1 EAKWWWFTSAVTGGG
16 GDDVDGGVGGVVMM
30 LLWRR
35 WGGDDVVV
43 GVVFGGGAVVVMC
56 DGGDGVNGDEMIIG
70 GVVVEMKAVADGRW
84 PELGRSGAGNRRR
97 GSSLEDIP
105 RLDTTKSNTY
115 TLKNTSFKKRS
126 TIKLYVPNSRRFA
139 SLKGLEQVL
148 EQGPW
153 LIKNIPL
160 MLTKWSPKMSLS
172 KDKVTKVPV
181 WVKLHKVPVV
191 AYSEDGLS
199 LIATQ
204 IGNPIMLDAFT
215 SAMCV
220 DAWGRIRYARALIE
234 VSADKELKKEVTMAV
249 PNIDDE
255 VVSHTLE
262 KIKVE
267 YKWKP
272 PYCLE
277 CHMFGHAA
285 DQCPKH
291 VHEKPK
297 PTVESSDDGFTT
309 VVNKRSRGKGAN
321 SQRTNKGSFLKVRVN
336 NPNKNFVYQPV
347 KKASDQKPSEKKGNN
362 VENNNDVKLKNL
374 FEKLNEITSI
384 VDPSSDDRE
393 VTTFGDANKK
403 DNTDKDDSDSEVEEC
418 SRMEYTGFE
427 PCPKTIG
434 GNLPSERRHLWSD
447 LGMHKYV
454 VRGFPWVLI
463 GDFNVALDLEDYFS
477 SSSTLNS
484 AMYDFKACV
493 NKIEVMDINATG
505 LHFTWNQKPKG
516 GGGVLKKLDRIMGN
530 IDFIDTF
537 LGAYA
542 IFQPYRISDHSH
554 AVLKLPTLISPKP
567 KPFKF
572 FNFLAFK
579 TRFIKVMES
588 HWNTQI
594 DGHNMFKVVS
604 KMKLLKKPLRKLL
617 HDQGNLHERV
627 NKLRLELDEVQKA
640 LDTNPAD
647 SILREEECV
656 YVQAFNKAKLDEERF
671 LKQKA
676 KVDWLEAGDTNSA
689 YFHKTIKC
697 RNQRSRIDSILNTDN
712 VEVSGNLVPDVF
724 VSHYKQFLG
733 SSTDCNILNKEGLFS
748 NKVPVNIASNMVR
761 DVTNDEIK
769 AAMFDIGDDRAPGPD
784 GYTFVFF
791 KKGWDIVSDDI
802 CNAGSPRC
810 AFKINIQKAYDTVDW
825 KFLENIL
832 IKFGFHNTMVKWI
845 MACVSSTSFSLS
857 INGLLNRDCKILV
870 EKAKNRIGDWK
881 NKSLSFAGRLQLCK
895 SIISSMHVFWASVLI
910 IPKGIIYEIH
920 QLIRGFLWCNGE
932 LKRGKAKI
940 AWEDICLPKSEGGLG
955 FCNLEVFNFALMTT
969 HIWNIISSKESLWVR
984 WIHTYKL
991 RGRTIWDCPVKDE
1004 MSLRDIMRPFFW
1016 VKLGNGNS
1024 TSLWYDNWC
1033 SSSPLINYLTLRDIS
1048 REGFLLTNTVADL
1061 VSNGT
1066 WFWPQSWLLKA
1077 PDLGL
1082 ITYPGLVSSVADLWQ
1097 WCDRNG
1103 NILSFSVVKAWEA
1116 IRPRGNLV
1124 SWSRIVW
1131 FSHNIPRH
1139 AFHLW
1144 LVMRHGLKTHDK
1156 MRQWDVGGDT
1166 DLNLLCCAL
1175 CDNCPDSHTHLF
1187 FECTFSAKVWSYVR
1201 DLAGMD
1207 LIPPVLQDILLY
1219 LLPMGNKRT
1228 AKSVFGKLIL
1238 AASAYFIWMERNN
1251 RTFKN
1256 TRRTPEEICDLIMVT
1271 VRLKLISFRFKNTTV
1286 VRQLLERW
1294 KMPNNFRLY
1303 GN

>member
-1 EAKWWWFTSAVTGGG
+1 
-16 GDDVDGGVGGVVMM
+16 
-30 LLWRR
+30 
-35 WGGDDVVV
+35 
-43 GVVFGGGAVVVMC
+43 
-56 DGGDGVNGDEMIIG
+56 
-70 GVVVEMKAVADGRW
+70 
-84 PELGRSGAGNRRR
+84 
-97 GSSLEDIP
+97 
-105 RLDTTKSNTY
+105 
-115 TLKNTSFKKRS
+115 
-126 TIKLYVPNSRRFA
+126 
-139 SLKGLEQVL
+139 
-148 EQGPW
+148 
-153 LIKNIPL
+153 
-160 MLTKWSPKMSLS
+160 
-172 KDKVTKVPV
+172 
-181 WVKLHKVPVV
+181 
-191 AYSEDGLS
+191 
-199 LIATQ
+199 
-204 IGNPIMLDAFT
+204 MLDAFT

-267 YKWKP
+267 YEWKP
-272 PYCLE
+272 PHCLE
-277 CHMFGHAA
+277 CHVFGHAA
-285 DQCPKH
+285 DQCPKQ

-297 PTVESSDDGFTT
+297 PTVETSDDGFTT
-309 VVNKRSRGKGAN
+309 IVNKRSRGKGVAN
-321 SQRTNKGSFLKVRVN
+321 PQRTNKGSFSGVKVN

-347 KKASDQKPSEKKGNN
+347 KKAQKPSEKEGNN
-362 VENNNDVKLKNL
+362 EENNNDVKLKNL
-374 FEKLNEITSI
+374 FEKLNEITS
-384 VDPSSDDRE
+384 VFDPSGDDGE
-393 VTTFGDANKK
+393 AAIIGDTNKK
-403 DNTDKDDSDSEVEEC
+403 DNTDMDDSDSEVEEC

-434 GNLPSERRHLWSD
+434 GNLPSERRQLWSD

-463 GDFNVALDLEDYFS
+463 GDFNVALNLEDSFS
-477 SSSTLNS
+477 GSSTLNS

-505 LHFTWNQKPKG
+505 LHYTWNQKLKG

-537 LGAYA
+537 PGAYA
-542 IFQPYRISDHSH
+542 IFQPYRISDHSP

-572 FNFLAFK
+572 FNFLALK
-579 TRFIKVMES
+579 P
-588 HWNTQI
+588 
-594 DGHNMFKVVS
+594 
-604 KMKLLKKPLRKLL
+604 MKLLKKPLRKLL
-617 HDQGNLHERV
+617 PDQGYLHERV

-656 YVQAFNKAKLDEERF
+656 YVQAFNEAKLDEERF

-689 YFHKTIKC
+689 YFYKTIKG

-712 VEVSGNLVPDVF
+712 VECRETQVWVPRLF
-724 VSHYKQFLG
+724 MFPHYEHVLK
-733 SSTDCNILNKEGLFS
+733 
-748 NKVPVNIASNMVR
+748 AR
-761 DVTNDEIK
+761 DVTNEEIK

-791 KKGWDIVSDDI
+791 KKGWNIVGDDI
-802 CNAGSPRC
+802 CNPIKEVVSDNQSAFILGRRISDNILITQELMHNYHRHRGSPRC
-810 AFKINIQKAYDTVDW
+810 AFKIDIQKAYDTVDW

-857 INGLLNRDCKILV
+857 INGNIHGFFKGRRGLRQGDPLSPYLFTLLINVCFADDLFIFARGDVESSRVIMDSLEEFKLTSGLIPSIPKRELPVKYLGVPLISSGLLNRDCNILV

-910 IPKGIIYEIH
+910 IPKGIIYDIH

-955 FCNLEVFNFALMTT
+955 LRNLEVFNFALMTT

-991 RGRTIWDCPVKDE
+991 RGRTIWDVPVKDE
-1004 MSLRDIMRPFFW
+1004 MSWGWRKLLQLRDIMRPFFW
-1016 VKLGNGNS
+1016 VKL
-1024 TSLWYDNWC
+1024 
-1033 SSSPLINYLTLRDIS
+1033 
-1048 REGFLLTNTVADL
+1048 
-1061 VSNGT
+1061 
-1066 WFWPQSWLLKA
+1066 
-1077 PDLGL
+1077 
-1082 ITYPGLVSSVADLWQ
+1082 
-1097 WCDRNG
+1097 
-1103 NILSFSVVKAWEA
+1103 
-1116 IRPRGNLV
+1116 
-1124 SWSRIVW
+1124 
-1131 FSHNIPRH
+1131 
-1139 AFHLW
+1139 
-1144 LVMRHGLKTHDK
+1144 
-1156 MRQWDVGGDT
+1156 
-1166 DLNLLCCAL
+1166 
-1175 CDNCPDSHTHLF
+1175 
-1187 FECTFSAKVWSYVR
+1187 
-1201 DLAGMD
+1201 GMD

-1219 LLPMGNKRT
+1219 LLPIGNKRT

-1238 AASAYFIWMERNN
+1238 AASAYFIWVERNN
-1251 RTFKN
+1251 RTFKK
-1256 TRRTPEEICDLIMVT
+1256 TRRSPEEIRDLIMVT
-1271 VRLKLISFRFKNTTV
+1271 VREV
-1286 VRQLLERW
+1286 VRRSLMVQYEDSRERLYSFFPYHGFSHVVFLGKVFKEAISLERVS
-1294 KMPNNFRLY
+1294 PIRVAHRYSGLEVL
-1303 GN
+1303 